1 MKDKRWFKVLVG
13 VGYVLF
19 FLVALVICIRL
30 TFPTNQV
37 KEYLRGQMAERLG
50 ATSVQL
56 EDVSLVGLIPGGV
69 SLENL
74 ELTLPP
80 VKVKTTSRN
89 EFIDSAPRTLS
100 VEEFTVDGSAFGAMG
115 GNYDFELSGK
125 LQGGEITGGRIQ
137 AEKNGPIKVDVEAFS
152 KIALGSEGLF
162 LTLTGLDVIGD
173 LSGQMSMTLPTTERE
188 GRHVPAWDQL
198 STDIALK
205 IEGAKIL
212 QPVID
217 SAMDRMGFTDVE
229 LGTVSIKLATEG
241 GSNQEAKSPGK
252 RLVISISELSMKG
265 GDIEVV
271 AAPKAAIS
279 IMPGQTLK
287 EATINL
293 QLVVKVNESFYEK
306 EMKDRKDPTK
316 MVKPNIGLR
325 TMQTMGPLK
334 AHTVDGQFGVSFTGP
349 ISKPKVTLGRP
360 RTRIDESG
368 GGPGRKM
375 NVDQPE
381 TDAAPSG
388 DGEEEG
394 GAKRGKSGRPS
405 RTEGRSA
412 PIMRSPGG
420 DGAPVPA
427 SPTRRPNLI
436 GGPSEPPEEGGPS
449 HQGGTHP
456 PPPLGGGAPVPPPEP
471 GMDPALNPGAEP
483 GAMPE

>member
-1 MKDKRWFKVLVG
+1 MKDKRWFKVLIVG
-13 VGYVLF
+13 GYVLF

-80 VKVKTTSRN
+80 VKVKTTNRN

-100 VEEFTVDGSAFGAMG
+100 VEELTVDGSAFGAMS
-115 GNYDFELSGK
+115 GNFDFELSGK
-125 LQGGEITGGRIQ
+125 LQGGEINGGRIQ
-137 AEKNGPIKVDVEAFS
+137 AEKNGPIKVEIEDLS

-173 LSGQMSMTLPTTERE
+173 LSGKLSLTLPSAERD
-188 GRHVPAWDQL
+188 GRQVLAWDQL
-198 STDIALK
+198 STEVALK

-229 LGTVSIKLATEG
+229 LGTVNIKLGTEG
-241 GSNQEAKSPGK
+241 GGSAEPKPAGK
-252 RLVISISELSMKG
+252 RLVIAISELSMKG
-265 GDIEVV
+265 GDIEVM

-293 QLVVKVNESFYEK
+293 QLVVKVNDSFYEK

-316 MVKPNIGLR
+316 MMKPNLGLR

-334 AHTVDGQFGVSFTGP
+334 AHTVEGQFGVSFTGP
-349 ISKPKVTLGRP
+349 ISKPKVSLGRP
-360 RTRIDESG
+360 RTRIDDSG
-368 GGPGRKM
+368 SGSGRKM
-375 NVDQPE
+375 NVDQP
-381 TDAAPSG
+381 DADSPPPG
-388 DGEEEG
+388 EGEEEG
-394 GAKRGKSGRPS
+394 PAKRVKPARSG

-412 PIMRSPGG
+412 PIVRSPSG

-427 SPTRRPNLI
+427 SPTRRPNLL
-436 GGPSEPPEEGGPS
+436 GGPPEPPEEGGMP
-449 HQGGTHP
+449 GGNPLPPPGGSP
-456 PPPLGGGAPVPPPEP
+456 PPPPVDPA
-471 GMDPALNPGAEP
+471 MDPMLNPGADP
-483 GAMPE
+483 GSTPE